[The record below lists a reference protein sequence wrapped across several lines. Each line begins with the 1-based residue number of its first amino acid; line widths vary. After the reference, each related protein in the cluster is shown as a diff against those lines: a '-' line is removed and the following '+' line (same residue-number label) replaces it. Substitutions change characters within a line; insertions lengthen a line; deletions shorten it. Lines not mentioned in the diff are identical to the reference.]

1 MKHFFK
7 TLFIVTLL
15 LGVFQ
20 SCSSEETSTE
30 TISDENISS
39 SLASKIILTATST
52 NDFRLINFDCNEADL
67 LGHFL
72 NNEGDFYGEFAVKVS
87 DWDAQFLAAKQKAYS
102 DTGIQFTTDD
112 YFLDIIF
119 GTSAVVLQGKENFI
133 KYFDDCSF
141 EGDVKV
147 PSVTESLALSDIN
160 YNCSGRVKYHI
171 GDIPGDKV
179 FLTEDPVSLSGDM
192 AAAEEVL
199 SGYNTVNNTTY
210 ALDQVRISTVEF
222 LSPGETA
229 SRAIWKTE
237 MVNYF
242 EDCKLDRDI
251 NNNDCLNFKFPFVMN
266 KINLKT
272 DENIPVTIANDSELN
287 EDFFN
292 QFENLTINYPLTL
305 VTINGYEVVVK
316 SNKEL
321 EHTLTNSTDYCS
333 DQW

>member
-15 LGVFQ
+15 FGVFQ

-30 TISDENISS
+30 TISDEKISS
-39 SLASKIILTATST
+39 SLASKIIATATST

-67 LGHFL
+67 FGHFL
-72 NNEGDFYGEFAVKVS
+72 NNEGDFYGGFVVKVS
-87 DWDAQFLAAKQKAYS
+87 DWDAQFLAAKQKAYAE
-102 DTGIQFTTDD
+102 TGIPFTTDD
-112 YFLDIIF
+112 YFIDLMF

-147 PSVTESLALSDIN
+147 NSVNESLALSDIN
-160 YNCSGRVKYHI
+160 YNCSGSVTYHI
-171 GDIPGDKV
+171 GDIPGAKV
-179 FLTEDPVSLSGDM
+179 ILNDAPVWLSGGI

-199 SGYNTVNNTTY
+199 SGYNTANGTTY
-210 ALDQVRISTVEF
+210 TLDQVRISSVEF
-222 LSPGETA
+222 LSPGETT
-229 SRAIWKTE
+229 SRANWKTE

-251 NNNDCLNFKFPFVMN
+251 SNNDCLNFKFPFVMN

-272 DENIPVTIANDSELN
+272 DENIPVTITNDSELN

-305 VTINGYEVVVK
+305 VTINGYDVVVK

-321 EHTLTNSTDYCS
+321 EYALTNSADYCS